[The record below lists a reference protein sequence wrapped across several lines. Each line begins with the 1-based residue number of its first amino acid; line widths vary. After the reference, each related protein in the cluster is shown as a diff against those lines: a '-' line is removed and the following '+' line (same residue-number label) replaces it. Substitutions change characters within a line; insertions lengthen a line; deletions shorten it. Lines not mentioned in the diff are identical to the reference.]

1 MSTYPVKCESRE
13 NLQCGVGILPTE
25 TLARAQL
32 FARVQCVCVGLF
44 RRSKCPFLRSEGWNL
59 LTASRFLHIFPAR
72 GCSLRFFLTVYNLN
86 SSSGENVD
94 RAVFAVLKII
104 PYLIVLLL
112 VTSCASSNNGTAP
125 KREIPPPKPKAE
137 ARRTSTQVKPPP
149 RVDPAPKQPTTTADN
164 LFSPKVSSHYD
175 TEIKAVLSLA
185 SAGKWEEAQQKAD
198 LLQEQDPNDASIRRT
213 AEWVSTQR
221 QAQRDKALEDR
232 IRAVDSKQSVF
243 NPTLP
248 GLLLENKNRGLPPRH
263 DVRRAIGEIQATP
276 YVPESFNR
284 TRYEK
289 GLLFDLEA
297 PEGRMA
303 KVLSKD
309 ISVHLDN
316 VSLEA
321 IIFNIGQAE
330 GINFVADK
338 SLAAFKQTLSV
349 NMDKVKLSEFLRYVS
364 RNLDVQFQVGD
375 DLIWIVD
382 ANDPKRLLE
391 ETRFYRLRKGFILPA
406 QFAPTEVNRIITSTP
421 AVTTT
426 VENQKI
432 ERFVNDNASTNPAVA
447 QAFKE
452 FFKGSKFMIDYERNL
467 IVATGTHEQLE
478 VAEKI
483 IHEFDRPIQQVLIEA
498 RFITVTE
505 AAFLQLGASWET
517 DRGQLGAGRV
527 PQDFTG
533 LGAEAGAAGLGFQKS
548 FTALTNVFDQGELTA
563 TLTALEQSGESQT
576 LSAPRLTVLNN
587 LPARI
592 SDGKIQYYYEEYQ
605 VKQTILERRSS
616 STLVPSGK
624 PTKITSGVSLDVM
637 ASIGNDGQTILL
649 GLHPEVNQDVR
660 LVTFATVSDFDD
672 AGRVVSSFDIKLP
685 ESRTQ
690 SLATRM
696 AVRSGQTVVMG
707 GVLEREQRTF
717 VDSIPILSRIP
728 ILGAAFRKRTE
739 VDRPRYLLIFV
750 TATLLADTGEFL
762 VYEDTEPT
770 R

>member
-1 MSTYPVKCESRE
+1 MYK
-13 NLQCGVGILPTE
+13 L
-25 TLARAQL
+25 
-32 FARVQCVCVGLF
+32 
-44 RRSKCPFLRSEGWNL
+44 
-59 LTASRFLHIFPAR
+59 
-72 GCSLRFFLTVYNLN
+72 
-86 SSSGENVD
+86 
-94 RAVFAVLKII
+94 I
-104 PYLIVLLL
+104 PYLIVLVL
-112 VTSCASSNNGTAP
+112 VTSCASSNNATAP
-125 KREIPPPKPKAE
+125 KREIDPPKQTAQKKSKNAPTKA
-137 ARRTSTQVKPPP
+137 PP
-149 RVDPAPKQPTTTADN
+149 RVDPAPKQPSTASDN
-164 LFSPKVSSHYD
+164 FFSPRVSSTYD
-175 TEIKAVLSLA
+175 KEIKEILALA
-185 SAGKWEEAQQKAD
+185 SSGKWEEAERKSE
-198 LLQEQDPNDASIRRT
+198 LLQERDPNDASVRRT
-213 AEWVSTQR
+213 AEWIQKQR
-221 QAQRDKALEDR
+221 QSKRDQALEER
-232 IRAVDSKQSVF
+232 IRAIDAKESVF

-248 GLLLENKNRGLPPRH
+248 GLLKENKNRGLPPRH

-276 YVPESFNR
+276 YVPETFNR

-289 GLLFDLEA
+289 GLLFDMEA
-297 PEGRMA
+297 PEGKMA
-303 KVLSKD
+303 KVLAKE

-382 ANDPKRLLE
+382 AKDPKRLLE
-391 ETRFYRLRKGFILPA
+391 ETRFFRLRKGFILPA
-406 QFAPTEVNRIITSTP
+406 QFAPTEVNRVITTVP
-421 AVTTT
+421 TATTT

-452 FFKGSKFMIDYERNL
+452 FFKGSKYMIDYERNL
-467 IVATGTHEQLE
+467 IVATGTAEQLE
-478 VAEKI
+478 IAEKI
-483 IHEFDRPIQQVLIEA
+483 IQEFDRPIQQVLIEA

-517 DRGQLGAGRV
+517 DRPPGRGRA

-533 LGAEAGAAGLGFQKS
+533 LGADAGAAGLGFQKS
-548 FTALTNVFDQGELTA
+548 FVALTNVFNQGELTA

-587 LPARI
+587 LPATI

-605 VKQTILERRSS
+605 VKQTILERRST

-624 PTKITSGVSLDVM
+624 PTKITSGVSLDVL
-637 ASIGNDGQTILL
+637 ASIGNDGKTILL
-649 GLHPEVNQDVR
+649 GLHPEVNQEVK

-672 AGRVVSSFDIKLP
+672 AGKLVSSFDIKLP

-690 SLATRM
+690 SLSTRM
-696 AVRSGQTVVMG
+696 AVKSGQTVVMG

-728 ILGAAFRKRTE
+728 IIGAAFRKRTE
-739 VDRPRYLLIFV
+739 LDKPRYLLIFV
-750 TATLLADTGEFL
+750 TATMLADTGEFV
-762 VYEDTEPT
+762 VYEDEDAPPT
-770 R
+770 P

>member
-1 MSTYPVKCESRE
+1 M
-13 NLQCGVGILPTE
+13 
-25 TLARAQL
+25 
-32 FARVQCVCVGLF
+32 
-44 RRSKCPFLRSEGWNL
+44 
-59 LTASRFLHIFPAR
+59 
-72 GCSLRFFLTVYNLN
+72 
-86 SSSGENVD
+86 
-94 RAVFAVLKII
+94 
-104 PYLIVLLL
+104 LLL
-112 VTSCASSNNGTAP
+112 VTSCAGPDKTAAP
-125 KREIPPPKPKAE
+125 KSETPPPKAKASGKS
-137 ARRTSTQVKPPP
+137 TSQVKPAP
-149 RVDPAPKQPTTTADN
+149 RVDNNPKQQPATVDN
-164 LFSPKVSSHYD
+164 FLSPKVSSKYD
-175 TEIKAVLSLA
+175 KEIKGILSLA
-185 SAGKWEEAQQKAD
+185 SAGKWEEAQQQAEQ
-198 LLQEQDPNDASIRRT
+198 LQAKDPNDASIRRT
-213 AEWVSTQR
+213 AEWVSKQTQAR
-221 QAQRDKALEDR
+221 RDQALEDR

-243 NPTLP
+243 NPTLL
-248 GLLLENKNRGLPPRH
+248 GLLKEDKNRGLPPRH
-263 DVRRAIGEIQATP
+263 DVRRALGEIQATP
-276 YVPESFNR
+276 YVPDSFNR

-303 KVLSKD
+303 KVLTKE

-338 SLAAFKQTLSV
+338 GLEAFKQTLSV
-349 NMDKVKLSEFLRYVS
+349 NMEKVKLSEFLRYVS

-382 ANDPKRLLE
+382 AKDPKRLME

-406 QFAPTEVNRIITSTP
+406 QFAPTEVNRVITTTP
-421 AVTTT
+421 TASTT
-426 VENQKI
+426 VENQQI

-452 FFKGSKFMIDYERNL
+452 FFKGSKYMIDYERNL
-467 IVATGTHEQLE
+467 IVATGTREQLE

-483 IHEFDRPIQQVLIEA
+483 IDEFDRPVQQVLIEA
-498 RFITVTE
+498 RFITITE

-533 LGAEAGAAGLGFQKS
+533 LAAQTGAAGLGFQKS
-548 FTALTNVFDQGELTA
+548 FTAFTNVFDQGELTA

-576 LSAPRLTVLNN
+576 LSAPRLTVVNN

-605 VKQTILERRSS
+605 VKQTILERRST

-624 PTKITSGVSLDVM
+624 PTKITSGVSLDVL

-672 AGRVVSSFDIKLP
+672 SGKLVSSFDIKLP

-707 GVLEREQRTF
+707 GVLEREQSTF

-728 ILGAAFRKRTE
+728 IVGAAFRKRTE
-739 VDRPRYLLIFV
+739 LDKPRYLLIFV
-750 TATLLADTGEFL
+750 TATLLADTGEFV
-762 VYEDTEPT
+762 VYEGAKPTE
-770 R
+770 